1 MKQKV
6 KRFLCFSIV
15 AITVMNL
22 FGTNMGTGKVQA
34 ENDAKV
40 KIASMT
46 CSNPINTSYPASN
59 AIDGDCTSTDMEKH
73 ALGQFGQ
80 DNPIVYFE
88 ATLEKLSVIDTVVL
102 YFSNHEPQKRPND
115 IAIDVKKADGTWVRV
130 AAKQNYD
137 YNGDTAAKV
146 LREDYKFAPVEAT
159 TFRVVANQ
167 IRNHEKRQG
176 TSDANWSTIKFVE
189 IEALYN
195 GNLSSEEYTGVA
207 ALDDTKYQLIYPD
220 AKIVSGTRSENS
232 EGDLKTLWDDDTASN
247 KPGVVA
253 EKNTYANQTG
263 KKLAWFTFDFDSA
276 SYINQVTLSLYE
288 GQVRNRPEDL
298 ALDVYTETDGW
309 KRVAEIH
316 NKQWEVETYNYD
328 SWKAK
333 ETEVTFNFEGCVAK
347 EIRVIANLERRTQSA
362 YNPPADC
369 GQSLTLGGGNLR
381 LVEVDARWNP
391 EVKEYT
397 GTVKDANDQYNM
409 DEIYLNVIEE
419 VTAGGRFNG
428 SIGTLP
434 NGQTSFLHDHKKIL
448 GGGDFVKIWYPL
460 PNNGAN
466 STTADY
472 TAYFEGELKEATSI
486 SEVRLYYDVNA
497 GWQSRAR
504 DMAIDVYTEDM
515 GWVRVAEMHN
525 LNWVEDYSKRP
536 TKVAGNDS
544 NMDNNQEFL
553 SFIFPDVTA
562 TKFRVTAYAKRNVDL
577 NSGEGNFL
585 LKEIEVYSNPTA
597 DDTGAAKDET
607 YNIPLIS
614 GDTTGDKAVYYCKDI
629 ATYRGDSV
637 NAYHAP
643 EEDGYLFAG
652 WFSDLACTK
661 PINSDMK
668 KGAAYGKY
676 VDEAVLSVKTQLT
689 AGTTAES
696 KSTDMRFLTTVDSLR
711 YNRIGFTITA
721 NGYTNTYSSPSVYK
735 KVQAMKGGEQ
745 VNVEPTEFSVN
756 SKYFKACLIQNINMS
771 YKDMEWKVTPHWET
785 MDGTKVYGECITV
798 KISDMVQTN

>member
-6 KRFLCFSIV
+6 KRFLCFCTV

-46 CSNPINTSYPASN
+46 CSSMLDGYPASN
-59 AIDGDCTSTDMEKH
+59 AIDGDCTSTDMGRH
-73 ALGQFGQ
+73 ALGEFGQ
-80 DNPIVYFE
+80 EKPIVYFE
-88 ATLEKLSVIDTVVL
+88 AVLEKASVIDTVAL
-102 YFSNHEPQKRPND
+102 YFSNHEPGKRPND

-130 AAKQNYD
+130 ASKQNYD
-137 YNGDTAAKV
+137 YGGNTKGEV

-167 IRNHEKRQG
+167 TRNHEKRQG
-176 TSDANWSTIKFVE
+176 TTDSNWATIKFVE

-195 GNLSSEEYTGVA
+195 GNLSSAEYTGVA
-207 ALDDTKYQLIYPD
+207 APDDSKYQLLYPD
-220 AKIVSGTRSENS
+220 ATIVSGTGSEVS
-232 EGDLKTLWDDDTASN
+232 AADLKTLWDDDTASN
-247 KPGVVA
+247 NTGVVA
-253 EKNTYANQTG
+253 EKNAYQQRTG
-263 KKLAWFTFDFDSA
+263 KKMAWFTFDFDA
-276 SYINQVTLSLYE
+276 PSYINQVTLSLYE

-298 ALDVYTETDGW
+298 ALDVYTEADGW

-316 NKQWEVETYNYD
+316 NKQWEVVDYKYD

-347 EIRVIANLERRTQSA
+347 EIRVIANLERRTQGA
-362 YNPPADC
+362 YDPPNDAA
-369 GQSLTLGGGNLR
+369 GGTSLGGGNLR

-397 GTVKDANDQYNM
+397 GTGKDANDQYNM
-409 DEIYLNVIEE
+409 DEIYLNVIQK

-434 NGQTSFLHDHKKIL
+434 NGQTSFLYDQKKIL
-448 GGGDFVKIWYPL
+448 GGGNFVKIWYPK
-460 PNNGAN
+460 PNDRTN

-486 SEVRLYYDVNA
+486 SEVRLYYDTTA
-497 GWQSRAR
+497 TCGTRPK

-525 LNWVEDYSKRP
+525 LNWDEDYTKRP
-536 TKVAGNDS
+536 TKVVGNNS
-544 NMDNNQEFL
+544 SMDNNQEFL

-562 TKFRVTAYAKRNVDL
+562 TKFRVTAYAKRNVESG
-577 NSGEGNFL
+577 SGEGNFT
-585 LKEIEVYSNPTA
+585 LKEIEVYSNLTA

-629 ATYRGDSV
+629 ATYRGNS
-637 NAYHAP
+637 YYAP
-643 EEDGYLFAG
+643 EEEGYLFAG

-661 PINSDMK
+661 PINSDVK
-668 KGAAYGKY
+668 TGSAYGKY
-676 VDEAVLSVKTQLT
+676 VDEAVLSVKTQLP
-689 AGTTAES
+689 AETTAS
-696 KSTDMRFLTTVDSLR
+696 SASTDMRFLTTVDSLM
-711 YNRIGFTITA
+711 YNSIGFKITA
-721 NGYTNTYSSPSVYK
+721 NNITHTYGSPSVYRS
-735 KVQAMKGGEQ
+735 VQAMKDGKQQNIEL
-745 VNVEPTEFSVN
+745 TEFSDN

-771 YKDMEWKVTPHWET
+771 YKDLIWTVTPYWET
-785 MDGTKVYGECITV
+785 MDGTKVYGKSVNVT
-798 KISDMVQTN
+798 ISGLVQNN